1 MCNFNIDFLDD
12 SSVARL
18 FKEQIK
24 TLILIPSYCKTASLM
39 ELFTEACARIIDLCQ
54 NLMYLDV
61 NRSSHND
68 SARLSICNL
77 PRTTFFS
84 STLVILYA
92 NVANFDDCLCLL
104 DGRLTQLTEFIVD
117 IKSIDT
123 SSLDIDNTVIINY

>member
-1 MCNFNIDFLDD
+1 
-12 SSVARL
+12 L
-18 FKEQIK
+18 FKEQIT
-24 TLILIPSYCKTASLM
+24 TLFLIPSYSKTASLV
-39 ELFTEACARIIDLCQ
+39 ELFTEACAHIIDLCQ

-61 NRSSHND
+61 NRSNHND
-68 SARLSICNL
+68 GARLSLCTL

-123 SSLDIDNTVIINY
+123 SSLDIDNTVIINC

>member
-1 MCNFNIDFLDD
+1 
-12 SSVARL
+12 
-18 FKEQIK
+18 
-24 TLILIPSYCKTASLM
+24 M

-54 NLMYLDV
+54 KLICLDV
-61 NRSSHND
+61 NRSNHND
-68 SARLSICNL
+68 SARLSLCNL

-84 STLVILYA
+84 ATLVILSA
-92 NVANFDDCLCLL
+92 NVTNFDDCLCLL